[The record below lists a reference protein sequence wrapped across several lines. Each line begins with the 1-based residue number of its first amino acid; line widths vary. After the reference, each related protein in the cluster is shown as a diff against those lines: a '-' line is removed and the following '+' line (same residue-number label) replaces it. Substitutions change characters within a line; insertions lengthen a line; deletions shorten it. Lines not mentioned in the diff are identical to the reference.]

1 MIRVFLTG
9 DQRTPESLRPLLQSE
24 PDLQLVGTATCIE
37 DTARQIEQLDITLK
51 PDVVL
56 VDSES
61 VVAAITTVQMLSHH
75 FTETKVLVLTITDD
89 DLISDLLTKTLPRKA
104 ASYLQKDISPRELV
118 NAIRFANEGY
128 IQFAPD
134 IFQKVIAKLN
144 AEVKPFLSS
153 DFVFLEALSCDLSTL
168 SSREQEVLCW
178 IAKGADNREIAQALY
193 ISEKTVKN
201 HVNSILGQLNL
212 RDRTQA
218 AIVAN
223 FHSPPKKARLS
234 DYQKQI
240 LQPIHFNN

>member
-9 DQRTPESLRPLLQSE
+9 NQSSLESLKSLLQSE
-24 PDLQLVGTATCIE
+24 LDLQLVGTATCTQ
-37 DTARQIEQLDITLK
+37 DTARQIEQLDIALK

-61 VVAAITTVQMLSHH
+61 AVAAITTVQMLSHH
-75 FTETKVLVLTITDD
+75 FTETKILVLMTADD
-89 DLISDLLTKTLPRKA
+89 DLVSDLLVKTLHRKA
-104 ASYLQKDISPRELV
+104 ASYLQKDISPQELV
-118 NAIRFANEGY
+118 NAIRFVNQGY
-128 IQFAPD
+128 IQFSPD

-144 AEVKPFLSS
+144 AGVKPFLSS
-153 DFVFLEALSCDLSTL
+153 EFIFLEALSSDLSTL
-168 SSREQEVLCW
+168 SPREQEVLCW
-178 IAKGADNREIAQALY
+178 IAKGANNREIAQALF

-223 FHSPPKKARLS
+223 FCLS
-234 DYQKQI
+234 SEKTQLAD
-240 LQPIHFNN
+240 H